1 MDIDKIRELLSVL
14 HPYLRWL
21 ILIMYGGFF
30 LYINRIFINDPVLRK
45 WVLASF
51 EEHDGRASG
60 KAITSFVFSKLIAFA
75 TLVAILYAPDHLLP
89 EYFLISLLT
98 FVGSLYGI
106 KIASKYFNSGSGTT
120 TETTSTST
128 STSTSTQTPKKDVID
143 ENSPLTEEEKKK
155 KEEEEKKKNNPDDIG

>member
-1 MDIDKIRELLSVL
+1 MLDIDYIKELLSIF

-21 ILIMYGGFF
+21 ILIMYGGMF
-30 LYINRIFINDPVLRK
+30 LYINRMFINDPVLRK

-51 EEHDGRASG
+51 EEHEGRASG
-60 KAITSFVFSKLIAFA
+60 KAITSFVFAKLIAFA
-75 TLVAILYAPDHLLP
+75 TLVAIIYAPDHLLP

-106 KIASKYFNSGSGTT
+106 KMASKYFNGGTT
-120 TETTSTST
+120 TDTTTKEIPVPE
-128 STSTSTQTPKKDVID
+128 QKNDV
-143 ENSPLTEEEKKK
+143 PLTDDEKKK